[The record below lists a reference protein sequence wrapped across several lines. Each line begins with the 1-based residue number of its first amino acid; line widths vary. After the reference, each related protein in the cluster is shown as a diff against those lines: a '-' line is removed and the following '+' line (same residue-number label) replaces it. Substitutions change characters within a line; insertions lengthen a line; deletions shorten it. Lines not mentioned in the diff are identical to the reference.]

1 MVKVEFSPDG
11 FKQLEAQLY
20 DLQDSSLYTE
30 ADAVLL
36 DYIDWVKEHV
46 LLNTDQVSYL
56 ESLDP
61 LFIASLASKASIA
74 FRNRLP
80 LNLVLLEDY
89 NSPHSSEGRGKWF
102 LDSSTITASNMPGEH
117 VTASGE
123 LIYEF
128 EYADKRLKS

>member
-1 MVKVEFSPDG
+1 MVKVEFSPYG

-20 DLQDSSLYTE
+20 DLQDSSLFTE

-46 LLNTDQVSYL
+46 ILNTEQVSYL

-61 LFIASLASKASIA
+61 LFITSLASNASIA

-80 LNLVLLEDY
+80 LNLVLPEDY
-89 NSPHSSEGRGKWF
+89 STAQANEGRGKWF
-102 LDSSTITASNMPGEH
+102 LDSSTIVAINRPGAN
-117 VTASGE
+117 VTATGE

-128 EYADKRLKS
+128 EYAD

>member
-61 LFIASLASKASIA
+61 LFIASLASNASIA

-80 LNLVLLEDY
+80 LNLVLPEDY
-89 NSPHSSEGRGKWF
+89 STAQASEGRGKWF

-117 VTASGE
+117 ITASGE

-128 EYADKRLKS
+128 EYVD